1 MPRYRYAPLPA
12 ALLLCACV
20 SLPPEGPAV
29 MALPGSGRTFEQFRL
44 DDQICRDFAGRSI
57 GPQTPAGAAVDSAA
71 ASAVLGTAIGAA
83 VGAAVDGSSGAA
95 VGAGFGLLVGKR
107 QWCRCRQCIGLRV
120 AAALRPELRAV
131 HVRPWPQGS
140 SDRRPPFA
148 SRRWRAGGTG
158 GAAAAT
164 AAAAW
169 RATTAATDAGRGA
182 AAAAWGA
189 TVTTATVNA
198 HDAGR
203 LLA

>member
-44 DDQICRDFAGRSI
+44 DDQICREFAGRSI

-95 VGAGFGLLVGKR
+95 VGAGFGLLVGS
-107 QWCRCRQCIGLRV
+107 V
-120 AAALRPELRAV
+120 
-131 HVRPWPQGS
+131 S
-140 SDRRPPFA
+140 
-148 SRRWRAGGTG
+148 
-158 GAAAAT
+158 GAAAGNASGY
-164 AAAAW
+164 ALQQRYDQSYVQCMYGRGHKVPVIGGHPL
-169 RATTAATDAGRGA
+169 RAGDQRHPVGEAGSQQRLQRLHLIIEIEADGADGA
-182 AAAAWGA
+182 AAFE
-189 TVTTATVNA
+189 V
-198 HDAGR
+198 
-203 LLA
+203 LM